1 MEFKNINNLI
11 NQRKFNEAKEIIIK
25 FLEKNEKSNLKT
37 LKISKNIM
45 QNLFYFISNM
55 HSIK

>member
-25 FLEKNEKSNLKT
+25 FLEKNEKLNPEE
-37 LKISKNIM
+37 LKI
-45 QNLFYFISNM
+45 F
-55 HSIK
+55 